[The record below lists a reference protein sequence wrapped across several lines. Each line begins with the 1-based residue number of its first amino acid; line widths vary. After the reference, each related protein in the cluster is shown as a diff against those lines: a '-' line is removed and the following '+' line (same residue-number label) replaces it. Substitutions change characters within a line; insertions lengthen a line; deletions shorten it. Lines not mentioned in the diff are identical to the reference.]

1 MNRYITYWKNFNN
14 YKYLLSLL
22 VAKNIKK
29 KYRGSYLGVLWSF
42 LNPLFH
48 MIVLSIVFSTLFN
61 RHIENFPVY
70 LLCGSLLFQFF
81 STSTTQSMNSI
92 IASANIIKKVY
103 MPKYLATLATI
114 ISNFVSFL
122 ISIVVLA
129 ITMIATQANV
139 TWYIL
144 LAPLYLVL
152 FFFFVCGIGL
162 IMATIT
168 VFFRDIEHIYGVL
181 ITMLSFAS
189 AIFYPAEI
197 IPENYRFVLTYNPL
211 FHFIDGFRDL
221 VYVGT
226 MPSALNIIICF
237 SITIISIVAG
247 VFAFVK
253 YQDKFIL
260 YL

>member
-1 MNRYITYWKNFNN
+1 
-14 YKYLLSLL
+14 
-22 VAKNIKK
+22 
-29 KYRGSYLGVLWSF
+29 
-42 LNPLFH
+42 
-48 MIVLSIVFSTLFN
+48 
-61 RHIENFPVY
+61 
-70 LLCGSLLFQFF
+70 
-81 STSTTQSMNSI
+81 
-92 IASANIIKKVY
+92 

-237 SITIISIVAG
+237 SITIISMVAG